1 MLPALRQALKGPQD
15 SARVQQIILLTDGQV
30 GNEEE
35 LFELLHHRAGTR
47 RLFTI
52 GIGAT
57 PNSHLMRKI
66 AEFGRGTFTYV
77 GKVDEVKE
85 QLDRLFKKLE
95 RPVLSDIT
103 IDHTG
108 WSGLE
113 QFPTRSADLYEGE
126 PIMLAIKAGSLPPQT
141 LLHGKTG
148 IQPWSLP
155 ATLKNAVTHGGLS
168 VYWARQK
175 ISALMDDTYKGG
187 VEEAV
192 RKSVIDVALAHHLV
206 SPYTSLVAVDV
217 TPARPTDRP
226 AAERDQTTN
235 LARAKDQAL
244 AGLPKTATD
253 GQLQI
258 LMGLA
263 AVLLAGLLWELR
275 REAT

>member
-1 MLPALRQALKGPQD
+1 M
-15 SARVQQIILLTDGQV
+15 
-30 GNEEE
+30 
-35 LFELLHHRAGTR
+35 
-47 RLFTI
+47 
-52 GIGAT
+52 
-57 PNSHLMRKI
+57 
-66 AEFGRGTFTYV
+66 
-77 GKVDEVKE
+77 
-85 QLDRLFKKLE
+85 
-95 RPVLSDIT
+95 LSDIT
-103 IDHTG
+103 IDQTG

-155 ATLKNAVTHGGLS
+155 VTLKNAVTHGGLS

-175 ISALMDDTYKGG
+175 ISALMDETYKGG

-206 SPYTSLVAVDV
+206 SQYTSLVAVDV

-258 LMGLA
+258 LIGLA
-263 AVLLAGLLWELR
+263 AVLLAGLLWGLR